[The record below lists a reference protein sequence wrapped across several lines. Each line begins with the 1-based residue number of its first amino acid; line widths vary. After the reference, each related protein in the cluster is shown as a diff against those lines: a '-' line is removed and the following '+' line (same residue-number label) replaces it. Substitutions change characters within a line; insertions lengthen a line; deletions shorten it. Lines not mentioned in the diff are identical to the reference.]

1 MTLGHG
7 LLLLFLGVT
16 SSIGL
21 FVLLGK
27 LEKSIEKDKKEENN
41 D

>member
-1 MTLGHG
+1 MTLGYG
-7 LLLLFLGVT
+7 LLLLFLGVA

-27 LEKSIEKDKKEENN
+27 LEKSNENKKETE
-41 D
+41 

>member
-1 MTLGHG
+1 MTIGYG

-21 FVLLGK
+21 FILLGK
-27 LEKSIEKDKKEENN
+27 LEKSNEKDKKEQKN